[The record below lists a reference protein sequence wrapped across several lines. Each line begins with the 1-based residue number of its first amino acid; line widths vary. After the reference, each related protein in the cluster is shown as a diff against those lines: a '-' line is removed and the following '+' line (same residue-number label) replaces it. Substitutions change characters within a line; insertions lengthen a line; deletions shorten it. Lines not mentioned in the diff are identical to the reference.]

1 MDMVD
6 YGCLDLIQFE
16 KLIHEKAPLVFQ
28 HKKGNGAHEVVW
40 ADCKN
45 KLAYKL
51 LEP

>member
-6 YGCLDLIQFE
+6 YECLDLIHFE
-16 KLIHEKAPLVFQ
+16 KIVHEKAPLVFQ
-28 HKKGNGAHEVVW
+28 RKKGNAAHEAVQ
-40 ADCKN
+40 ANCKN

>member
-6 YGCLDLIQFE
+6 YECLNLIGFD
-16 KLIHEKAPLVFQ
+16 KIVHEKAPLVFQ
-28 HKKGNGAHEVVW
+28 RKKGNGAHEAVQ

-51 LEP
+51 LKL